1 MAAEYLLD
9 VLGDKPVLA
18 LPTQRRAPQR
28 AAAAAAAQDAAA
40 RTRSPS
46 VAGYK
51 PSDAEAAID
60 ITRRRQMRVA
70 EKEKEKNSALPGE
83 MRRRLAS
90 VLEREF
96 SKKASYSPGRSQIA
110 ELQLRD
116 AYQ

>member
-40 RTRSPS
+40 NRSPS
-46 VAGYK
+46 VAGSK
-51 PSDAEAAID
+51 PSDAEID
-60 ITRRRQMRVA
+60 LMRRRQMQVA
-70 EKEKEKNSALPGE
+70 EKEKEKNSVLPGE

-96 SKKASYSPGRSQIA
+96 SKKASYTLDRCQIA
-110 ELQLRD
+110 ERAVHQ
-116 AYQ
+116 